1 LNGSNETII
10 LQTVVTKIVRY
21 NTAPPMFGGA
31 VLIALNWIKRGT
43 LWSET
48 PIFDP

>member
-1 LNGSNETII
+1 MNTNET
-10 LQTVVTKIVRY
+10 VVAGYRSLRSNKTL
-21 NTAPPMFGGA
+21 PMFGGA
-31 VLIALNWIKRGT
+31 LLFALNWIKQGT